1 MLKRYIILLLSI
13 FCLSSASFAAR
24 PNKEDAK
31 DLGIAI
37 DYFQSGKYH
46 EALLYFARLDSLYR
60 LNPRFRAYTALC
72 YYYDGDNR
80 HAVRIFDV
88 VLPQLTAFSPSERSV
103 YYRANADAHQQLGQL
118 DEAAAAYD
126 SLLVLCHDNEKAEA
140 YFQRG
145 VIRTQQQQWLSALD
159 DLQSALVYYRR
170 YQPEAKARIA
180 QIRNMIVGCCD
191 NINQMQ
197 DKRTEP

>member
-1 MLKRYIILLLSI
+1 M
-13 FCLSSASFAAR
+13 
-24 PNKEDAK
+24 
-31 DLGIAI
+31 GIAI

-159 DLQSALVYYRR
+159 DLQSALVCYRR
-170 YQPEAKARIA
+170 FQPEAKARIA

-191 NINQMQ
+191 NINRIQHQ
-197 DKRTEP
+197 KDNP

>member
-1 MLKRYIILLLSI
+1 M
-13 FCLSSASFAAR
+13 
-24 PNKEDAK
+24 
-31 DLGIAI
+31 GIAI

-159 DLQSALVYYRR
+159 DLALDDLQSALVCYRR
-170 YQPEAKARIA
+170 FQPEAKARIA

-191 NINQMQ
+191 NINRIQHQ
-197 DKRTEP
+197 KDNP

>member
-72 YYYDGDNR
+72 YYYDGDQR
-80 HAVRIFDV
+80 HATRIFDE
-88 VLPQLTAFSPSERSV
+88 VLPQLMAFSPAERSV
-103 YYRANADAHQQLGQL
+103 YYRANAEAHFQLGQW
-118 DEAAAAYD
+118 DGAVMSYD

-145 VIRTQQQQWLSALD
+145 LIRVEQQQWLSALD
-159 DLQSALVYYRR
+159 DLQSALVCYRR
-170 YQPEAKARIA
+170 FQPEAKARIA

-191 NINQMQ
+191 NINRIQHQ
-197 DKRTEP
+197 KDNP